1 MMTRHV
7 SIPYHFT
14 LCLCLPYRVPTHST
28 TVLHLLYNT
37 LPLQAPSTM
46 AEKSQSKLYKFA
58 EKQAVDMGMG
68 DRRKGDRRPRMASSV
83 TNLRDCERWRGEIMR
98 DISRKVSKIS
108 DCMYFQQS
116 RGGVLTKKL
125 VYPIIK
131 SEI

>member
-1 MMTRHV
+1 MTRHV
-7 SIPYHFT
+7 SIPYHSA
-14 LCLCLPYRVPTHST
+14 LCSRVPTHSIT
-28 TVLHLLYNT
+28 LLHLLHIPY
-37 LPLQAPSTM
+37 PLQAPSTM
-46 AEKSQSKLYKFA
+46 AEKPQSKLYKFA

-108 DCMYFQQS
+108 DCMSPNQV
-116 RGGVLTKKL
+116 RGDELTKKL
-125 VYPIIK
+125 DYPIIK